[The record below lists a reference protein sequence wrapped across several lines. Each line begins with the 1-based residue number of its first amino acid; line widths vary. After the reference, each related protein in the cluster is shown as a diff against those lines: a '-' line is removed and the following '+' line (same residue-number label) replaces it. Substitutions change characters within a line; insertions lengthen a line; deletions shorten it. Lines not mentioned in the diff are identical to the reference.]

1 LRLQGFMANKNEG
14 EFGQVGVDPSTLRG
28 EITNSDTRYTVGL
41 TGSVD
46 DQWVEAYRLTQAE
59 ATGHRR
65 FRIDRASATIAFSTR
80 TVDGPAMVFEVLEQL
95 ESFLELVN
103 GQVETW
109 RAQAVAATPAP
120 APRGFA

>member
-1 LRLQGFMANKNEG
+1 M
-14 EFGQVGVDPSTLRG
+14 
-28 EITNSDTRYTVGL
+28 
-41 TGSVD
+41 
-46 DQWVEAYRLTQAE
+46 TQSE
-59 ATGHRR
+59 ATGRRR
-65 FRIDRASATIAFSTR
+65 FRLDRANAAISFSTR

-95 ESFLELVN
+95 EAFLELVN